1 MNRRGVRVAP
11 RRRRPGAGILV
22 RLFIYVLAAI
32 LFFVFR
38 ARVDW
43 KQFVHRTTSP
53 GAPDTTLVLAGAD
66 VAPFLVDTMVRR
78 YRQDYPRLRI
88 DIRGGSTAQALQDL
102 IDTRAD
108 AVFLGRPPSSG
119 DQAGFTRATGDS
131 AIWFPIALGAVLV
144 VSAPD
149 QADTVVS
156 LETLRRFGSGKA
168 GIGRRLYVPDPNSG
182 LWWAFLARL
191 GLPDAPSPSGTPP
204 GVVFLK
210 DDDTVLTAVL
220 SDVGSIGI
228 VSSFALRKALS
239 VWGVQALAIQTEPGT
254 PSVMADNVSLS
265 TGSYPL
271 WCYLYASCRAYGNMR
286 GSMFITYVTG
296 ARGQRQI
303 ESTPYLPAKIVSREV
318 LLRRIPTKP

>member
-11 RRRRPGAGILV
+11 RRRRPGTGLLV

-43 KQFVHRTTSP
+43 KQFVHRATSS

-66 VAPFLVDTMVRR
+66 VAPLLVDNMVRR

-88 DIRGGSTAQALQDL
+88 DIRGGTTAQALQDL
-102 IDTRAD
+102 VDTRAD
-108 AVFLGRPPSSG
+108 AVFLARPPSSG
-119 DQAGFTRATGDS
+119 DQADFTRATGDT

-156 LETLRRFGSGKA
+156 LETLRPLVSGKA
-168 GIGRRLYVPDPNSG
+168 GTGRRLYVPDPNSG

-191 GLPDAPSPSGTPP
+191 GLPDAPSGTPP

-210 DDDTVLTAVL
+210 DDAAVLTAVL

-239 VWGVQALAIQTEPGT
+239 VWGVQTLAIQTEPGT
-254 PSVMADNVSLS
+254 RSVMADNVSLS
-265 TGSYPL
+265 TGNYPL
-271 WCYLYASCRAYGNMR
+271 WCYLYASCRAYGDMQ
-286 GSMFITYVTG
+286 GGMFITYVTG

-303 ESTPYLPAKIVSREV
+303 ESTPYLPAKIVSRAV

>member
-1 MNRRGVRVAP
+1 VRVAP

-43 KQFVHRTTSP
+43 KQFAHRTTSS
-53 GAPDTTLVLAGAD
+53 GVPDTTLVLAGAD
-66 VAPFLVDTMVRR
+66 VAPLLVDTMVRR

-88 DIRGGSTAQALQDL
+88 DIRGGTTAQALQDL

-108 AVFLGRPPSSG
+108 AVFLARPPSSG

-239 VWGVQALAIQTEPGT
+239 VWGVQALAIQTESGT

-265 TGSYPL
+265 TGNYPL
-271 WCYLYASCRAYGNMR
+271 WCYLYASCRAYGDIR

-296 ARGQRQI
+296 PRGQRQI
-303 ESTPYLPAKIVSREV
+303 DSTPYLPAKIVSREV